1 MTGQDRKEAELKKAG
16 QERYLRWIAENEG
29 GRGRTDRTKAQ
40 EGAMPTFLFVL
51 LCGGADRRNAFAGRR
66 LRSMI
71 KRQSGGRFFMAEW
84 MPGAEHTL
92 AELWRILSDSG
103 AEYVIFL
110 TEADFCAGNGWAELR
125 LPSVRPC
132 MIYGDEDRITLRG
145 KRRFSPFFKPDWS
158 PDLLLELRYAGQACA
173 YRRELCMETLSDMER
188 DGAFALYGT
197 DGGRA
202 LRECFLYDFVLRFT
216 EKLSEEQ
223 ILHIPRILNHCIA
236 EYEGQSREEP
246 DASARVKAS
255 ALKRR
260 GISGYTEPVPD
271 MHLSRV
277 VYEPA
282 GAPKVSV
289 IIPSKDHVGLFA
301 ACLASI
307 EKSTSY
313 AGLEI
318 VLVDNGS
325 SPENR
330 AALER
335 LCSGHS
341 VRYLYEPMA
350 FNFARMCNLGAA
362 RAEGEFLLFLNDDI
376 EATGADWLER
386 MLGQAGQPH
395 TGAVGAKLYYP
406 GGRLLQHAGVINVGM
421 GPSHALLGKDDTAV
435 HYYGR
440 NRLDYN
446 CLAVTAA
453 CMMVEKRKF
462 EQVGGFDEAFAVAFN
477 DVELCFRLR
486 EAGYQNVL
494 RNDVC
499 LVHHESASRGSD
511 FRDEG
516 KLRRLIAERTL
527 LWEKHPLYADGRDP
541 FYSVHL
547 APDRTDFVCRLDGN
561 TMQSAKPAG
570 SLRKPERFEAAFQVH
585 IDEAYWDK
593 EWIIRGWYYWKND
606 RAMAGARPY
615 LVLMGADGRAVCFAA
630 CRTKRRDVAEA
641 LGVSCQECG
650 FSCRIRPEE
659 LPGKKNAAGI
669 PEEGDMR
676 VLRIGLLLKTGI
688 RRLLCWS
695 TADPPA

>member
-1 MTGQDRKEAELKKAG
+1 MTEQDGKETELKQAG

-29 GRGRTDRTKAQ
+29 GRGKKVRTEAK
-40 EGAMPTFLFVL
+40 EGALPTFLFVL
-51 LCGGADRRNAFAGRR
+51 LCAGADRGSASAGRR

-71 KRQSGGRFFMAEW
+71 KRQGGGRFSVAEW
-84 MPGAEHTL
+84 TFGEAHPLT
-92 AELWRILSDSG
+92 ELCQILSDSR
-103 AEYVIFL
+103 AEYVSFL
-110 TEADFCAGNGWAELR
+110 TEADFCAGNGWADLR
-125 LPSVRPC
+125 LPSVRPG

-158 PDLLLELRYAGQACA
+158 PDLLLELRYTGQACA
-173 YRRELCMETLSDMER
+173 YRRELSLETLSAMAR
-188 DGAFALYGT
+188 DGASALYGT
-197 DGGRA
+197 ADGKA
-202 LRECFLYDFVLRFT
+202 LRECFLYDFALRFT
-216 EKLSEEQ
+216 EKLSEAQ

-236 EYEGQSREEP
+236 EYEGQTAGEQEMT
-246 DASARVKAS
+246 ARVKAS

-271 MHLSRV
+271 MPLSRV
-277 VYEPA
+277 VYEPG

-313 AGLEI
+313 DGLEI

-330 AALER
+330 AELER

-341 VRYLYEPMA
+341 VRYLYEPMT

-362 RAEGEFLLFLNDDI
+362 RAEGDFLLFLNDDI
-376 EATGADWLER
+376 EAAGTGWLER

-435 HYYGR
+435 YYYGR

-453 CMMVEKRKF
+453 CMMVERQKF

-486 EAGYQNVL
+486 EAGYQNVI

-499 LVHHESASRGSD
+499 LIHHESASRGSD

-527 LWEKHPLYADGRDP
+527 LWEKHPLYAGGRDP

-561 TMQSAKPAG
+561 TMQPAKRAG

-593 EWIIRGWYYWKND
+593 DLIIRGWYYWKSD

-615 LVLMGADGRAVCFAA
+615 LVLMGADGEAVCFEA
-630 CRTKRRDVAEA
+630 CRIERRDVAEA
-641 LGVSCQECG
+641 LGVSCEECG
-650 FSCRIRPEE
+650 FSCRIRKEE
-659 LPGKKNAAGI
+659 LPGGKHAESV
-669 PEEGDMR
+669 PETDGKQEI
-676 VLRIGLLLKTGI
+676 RIGLLLKTGI

-695 TADPPA
+695 TTDCV